1 MKKHIDLNS
10 DMGECFGP
18 WIIGDGVDDEIM
30 KLISSCNIAAGFH
43 ASDPNIMRH
52 SVQNALEQGVEIGVH
67 PGFRDLVGFGR
78 RHMVANPTELTNDC
92 LYQLGALREFVHF
105 LGGKLH
111 HFKPHG
117 SLYIHASKDRAFSE
131 ELISTLHKIDPSL
144 PLYCMENTIT
154 HEVAK
159 ELKHPFVRE
168 FYGDRDY
175 GDDGQLVMVRR
186 ARAYTPEEVAQKVL
200 QACKEGTVKTVTG
213 KVIEVDFDSVCIHSD
228 TPGALSLLQATRA
241 LLEEHG
247 IKIQKPT
254 IHHP

>member
-1 MKKHIDLNS
+1 MKTEVDLNS

-43 ASDPNIMRH
+43 ASDPNTMRH
-52 SVQNALEQGVEIGVH
+52 SVENALKQGVEIGVH

-78 RHMVANPTELTNDC
+78 RHMVANPVELTNDC
-92 LYQLGALREFVHF
+92 LYQMGALQAFLHL
-105 LGGKLH
+105 LGGHLH

-117 SLYIHASKDRAFSE
+117 SLYIHASKDRDFSYA
-131 ELISTLHKIDPSL
+131 LISTLHKYNPHL
-144 PLYCMENTIT
+144 PIYCMENTQT
-154 HEVAK
+154 HAVAK

-186 ARAYTPEEVAQKVL
+186 ARGYTPEEVAQKVL
-200 QACKEGTVKTVTG
+200 QACEQGSVKSVSG
-213 KVIEVDFDSVCIHSD
+213 KMVSVDFDSVCIHSD
-228 TPGALSLLQATRA
+228 TPGALALIQATRK
-241 LLEEHG
+241 LLEEKG
-247 IKIQKPT
+247 IKIQKPK
-254 IHHP
+254 IHTA